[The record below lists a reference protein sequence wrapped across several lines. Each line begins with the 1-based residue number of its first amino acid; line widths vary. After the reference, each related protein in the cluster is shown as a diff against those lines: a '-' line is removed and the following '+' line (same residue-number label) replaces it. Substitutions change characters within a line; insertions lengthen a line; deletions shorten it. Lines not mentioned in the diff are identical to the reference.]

1 MSSENLSTNPRD
13 MATESLDPRQVETFL
28 SEHPAF
34 FKHRPELL
42 TALELPHGGAGAV
55 SLVER
60 QVNLLRERNIE
71 MRHKLA
77 SMTQHAEDN
86 DVLFSGTRETVLR
99 LLALDASSAI
109 GDTIRQCFSSLF
121 DAEMANLIW
130 LESANDELGI
140 TPDLGASA
148 LTTVTGLIKHQQ
160 PFAGVFRAEEMAALF
175 GESESDGS
183 AALVPLIFNDLLVG
197 VLTVGSNDVHRYDS
211 NVGTLFLEYI
221 ADVIV
226 HLPSLRAG

>member
-1 MSSENLSTNPRD
+1 MSSENLSTHPRD
-13 MATESLDPRQVETFL
+13 TATESLDPRQVETFL

-77 SMTQHAEDN
+77 SMSQHAEDN
-86 DVLFSGTRETVLR
+86 DALFSGTRETVLR

-121 DAEMANLIW
+121 DADMANLIW
-130 LESANDELGI
+130 LESATDELGI

-148 LTTVTGLIKHQQ
+148 LTTVTSLIKHQQ
-160 PFAGVFRAEEMAALF
+160 PFTGVFRAEEMAALF

-183 AALVPLIFNDLLVG
+183 AALVPLIVNDLLVG